1 MDFLRL
7 KKLKFLTMI
16 FLVLF
21 LQSCSGEY
29 SGNEKQVSKSL
40 SGISYPDNGNFGKNL
55 LSEKDFTI
63 STNTWVYYS
72 LRVDKE
78 IDSSVKVIFPI
89 PSGDYTNMWWWD
101 ISTKTGWYE
110 GPDSKGGLGGFRH
123 FITESGSTSSDLEIS
138 FRGSESVTIEIYEN
152 GDTTPTRTKTI
163 SW

>member
-55 LSEKDFTI
+55 LSENDITIFTSYGI
-63 STNTWVYYS
+63 YYS
-72 LRVDKE
+72 LRIDKE
-78 IDSSVKVIFPI
+78 VDSTVKVIFPI
-89 PSGDYTNMWWWD
+89 PSGSYSNMWFWTP
-101 ISTKTGWYE
+101 SKLTGWYE
-110 GPDSKGGLGGFRH
+110 GPGSSGDVGGYRN
-123 FITESGSTSSDLEIS
+123 FITKTGSTHSDLEIY